1 MGLRAIWDTEA
12 KNLLNSESID
22 YTASPYCLKDP
33 EFMHCAGFVDAD
45 SDREWFFGPE
55 DVKAGKHIE
64 FIMAEVDEL
73 IGHNTISYDHLLLK
87 LFDGLNYSIGCA
99 ALGIP
104 DTVTYKGVTKA
115 IKITDTLVMSK
126 TLNPDRPQHSIQ
138 YFGSVLGLE
147 KIDWRAKAIEIGLIE
162 ANAPKGAEFRKYH
175 AEMGVYMMRDCHV
188 NKRVYRWLMN
198 EWGKWDWD
206 DAYELEKAV
215 AEIITRQEHRG
226 FAFNKAKAVEN
237 VRFLDA
243 TMEELREQVEPL
255 IPPKPL
261 GKTKLDN
268 LTPVEKQFKKN
279 GDPTTHILNFAKK
292 HGGEFVEVD
301 GVWTAELYGKK
312 YTLPMA
318 AEPLYNEEPAKLD
331 DTLHIKQWLVSIG
344 WSPTQYKERDLTVDS
359 KKKKITTEKFREA
372 VTKYVDQTFDSPFKA
387 DRLEEL
393 EYSVRVSKEYVLKKM
408 FAHEHMK
415 RPLKVYTNPTLTI
428 GMEKEIDP
436 ELLKLSEKFAHAK
449 EISHYL
455 TYKHRRNSILGGGID
470 PDDDEDM
477 QKGWMSVD
485 RIEVDG
491 RIPTPADTCG
501 AATSRFKH
509 RLVANIPRVSS
520 MYGSE
525 MRELFGVDEYFYQM
539 GYDFDSLE
547 AKVEAHYTY
556 RYEGGPEYGVSLT
569 AEKPNDCHTVLAAY
583 ISELLGRPFPRGTA
597 KNVKYGC
604 SYNAQIARVAK
615 TVGCTIEEATI
626 IFNAFWEKAF
636 PLKQLKEVMQQYW
649 EGTGGKKF
657 LRGIDNRK
665 LPIRSKGN
673 VINTAFQSCGVIC
686 AKRAMVLHDRYL
698 KAEGLSVDYFMD
710 DWKAKLAAGE
720 HFAQQLI
727 AYHDEAQSEVT
738 KASVTFKM
746 FKFDGPYEIKN
757 DEGKMELSPE
767 AKAAKKA
774 AEAFKAEQT
783 DKVWSDIGHTAKC
796 FYVAYNR
803 AGELATKA
811 VSEAG
816 KYYKLK
822 VELTAGYMIGTNWAT
837 CH

>member
-1 MGLRAIWDTEA
+1 MELRVIFDTEA

-33 EFMHCAGFVDAD
+33 EFVHCVGFVDAD
-45 SDREWFFGPE
+45 SDDEWMFTPE
-55 DVKAGKHIE
+55 QVRRGEHID
-64 FIMAEVDEL
+64 FIMENVVEL

-87 LFDGLNYSIGCA
+87 LNDGLNYSIGCEL
-99 ALGIP
+99 LGIP
-104 DTVTYKGVTKA
+104 DTITYKGRTKA
-115 IKITDTLVMSK
+115 VKITDTLVMSK

-147 KIDWRAKAIEIGLIE
+147 KIDWRAKAVELGLVQP
-162 ANAPKGAEFRKYH
+162 NDPKGQEFRVWH
-175 AEMGVYMMRDCHV
+175 PEMGVYMMRDCHV
-188 NKRVYRWLMN
+188 NKRVWKWLLN
-198 EWGKWDWD
+198 EWGSWKWD

-226 FAFNKAKAVEN
+226 FAFNKVKAVEN

-243 TMEELREQVEPL
+243 KMEELRATVEPL

-261 GKTKLDN
+261 TKGKLADV
-268 LTPVEKQFKKN
+268 TPVAKQFKIN
-279 GDPTTHILNFAKK
+279 GEPTTHILNFAKK

-301 GVWTAELYGKK
+301 GKWVATLYGKE
-312 YTLPMA
+312 YTLPIP
-318 AEPLYNEEPAKLD
+318 AEPLFDTEPAKLD
-331 DTLHIKQWLVSIG
+331 DTLHIKQWLVSMG
-344 WSPTQYKERDLTVDS
+344 WNASQYKERDLTVDS
-359 KKKKITTEKFREA
+359 KKKKLTAEKFKEA
-372 VTKYVDQTFDSPFKA
+372 VTKYVEQTWDSPFKT
-387 DRLEEL
+387 DRLVEL
-393 EYSVRVSKEYVLKKM
+393 EYSTRVSKEFVLRKLL
-408 FAHEHMK
+408 AHEHMK
-415 RPLKVYTNPTLTI
+415 RPLKVYTNPTLTV
-428 GMEKEIDP
+428 GMEKQVDP
-436 ELLKLSEKFAHAK
+436 ELEKLSEKFPYAQ

-470 PDDDEDM
+470 PDDEDDV
-477 QKGWMSVD
+477 QKGFLSANRV
-485 RIEVDG
+485 EVDG

-583 ISELLGRPFPRGTA
+583 ISTLLGRPFPRGTA

-636 PLKQLKEVMQQYW
+636 PLKQLKEAMQAYW
-649 EGTGGKKF
+649 ESTGGKKF
-657 LRGIDNRK
+657 LLGIDGRK

-698 KAEGLSVDYFMD
+698 KAEGLSVDYFAE
-710 DWKAKLAAGE
+710 DWKAKIEAGE
-720 HFAQQLI
+720 HFCQQLI

-738 KASVTFKM
+738 KSSVTFKL
-746 FKFDGPYEIKN
+746 FKFDGPYEVKN
-757 DEGKMELSPE
+757 DKGEMELSE
-767 AKAAKKA
+767 SAKAAKKA
-774 AEAFKAEQT
+774 CAAFKAEQT
-783 DKVWSDIGHTAKC
+783 DKVWSDIGHTDKC

-811 VSEAG
+811 VTEAG